1 MSGLTRGIIGAGSA
15 RLSVALA
22 TFIAVLFV
30 LRLSLFP
37 GASDDDGEIL
47 YYTQSWG
54 LLYKGNQPP
63 LYAWLILA
71 AEAVAGPVMAAVLA
85 VKFLLLGAFY
95 AFAYLAGRRLFADGL
110 FAALAP
116 LALVACFFIGWD
128 AVVNYSHTILL
139 LAAMAAVLW
148 LTLRL
153 ENRNGWTDYLWLA
166 LAIAAGMLAKYNF
179 ALFLLPL
186 LAGAW
191 RHGGLRPRVFCPT
204 FWIALALAGLL
215 AAAPLAAFLGDAG
228 AVSGAVGAGRLFPPV
243 DDRLAAAVRGL
254 TQFTVSSL
262 GMVSPLLPLAVFMF
276 PRAMGPL
283 PHPMPRLIQSGRFL
297 EAYLVTLV
305 LLAVAAILVT
315 GASDVRNNWLVVWFP
330 AAFYLLLRIKVFT
343 DAASG
348 DRGRALAGR
357 LHWFAVCLL
366 VIALAVPVGLIVR
379 GAVGPETCRKCNFFI
394 PYGDLARSL
403 ASAGFTTGTVVA
415 EDRPNQLA
423 GNLRRYFPKARTI
436 STRWRDYRPPL
447 PKSPPQSAPGKC
459 LVIWLG
465 DGGGGALALATKLRG
480 APIPDDVTR
489 RRVTL
494 PLPRNGD
501 RRLTWSYL
509 VMDGMGECR

>member
-1 MSGLTRGIIGAGSA
+1 MSALTRGIVGAGPA
-15 RLSVALA
+15 RLAVGLG
-22 TFIAVLFV
+22 TFISVLFV

-63 LYAWLILA
+63 LYAWLVLA

-85 VKFLLLGAFY
+85 VKFMLLGAFY

-116 LALVACFFIGWD
+116 LSLVACFFIGWD

-153 ENRNGWTDYLWLA
+153 EKQSGWADYLWLA
-166 LAIAAGMLAKYNF
+166 LAIAAGLLAKYNF

-191 RHGGLRPRVFCPT
+191 RHGGLRGRVFSLR
-204 FWIALALAGLL
+204 FGAALLL
-215 AAAPLAAFLGDAG
+215 AVGLAAVPLATFLNDPT

-243 DDRLAAAVRGL
+243 DDRLAAAAHGL
-254 TQFTVSSL
+254 TQFAVSSL
-262 GMVSPLLPLAVFMF
+262 GMVSPLLPLVVVMF

-297 EAYLVTLV
+297 EAYLAALV
-305 LLAVAAILVT
+305 VLAVVAILIS
-315 GASDVRNNWLVVWFP
+315 GASDVRNNWLVIWFP

-348 DRGRALAGR
+348 DRSRALASR
-357 LHWFAVCLL
+357 LHWFAVALL
-366 VIALAVPVGLIVR
+366 VIALAVPVGLIAR
-379 GAVGPETCRKCNFFI
+379 GVVGPETCRKCNFFI
-394 PYGDLARSL
+394 PYAELARSL
-403 ASAGFTTGTVVA
+403 ASAGFTTGTIVA

-423 GNLRRYFPKARTI
+423 GNLRRYFPKARAV

-447 PKSPPQSAPGKC
+447 QDAAPRTGSGKC
-459 LVIWLG
+459 LVVWLG
-465 DGGGGALALATKLRG
+465 DGGGGALALAAKLRG

-494 PLPRNGD
+494 PLPRNND

-509 VMDGMGECR
+509 IMDGRGDCR